1 MGVCVW
7 RDVPAGSQE
16 GIDLEAAEAEKQAKE
31 KAAAEKR
38 YQSLEELFIKELG
51 ITEDYLAE
59 ARAAE
64 EAALKTVRL
73 CSTHSQ
79 LLLLSLLLTCQPIL
93 YHQGDTVD
101 LDDLHVDL
109 AATGTM

>member
-1 MGVCVW
+1 MVVCVCG
-7 RDVPAGSQE
+7 VPAGSQE

-64 EAALKTVRL
+64 EAALKTVHFAEHTHNYCCL
-73 CSTHSQ
+73 CCSPANPSCITRVT
-79 LLLLSLLLTCQPIL
+79 LWTWTT
-93 YHQGDTVD
+93 Y
-101 LDDLHVDL
+101 
-109 AATGTM
+109 M